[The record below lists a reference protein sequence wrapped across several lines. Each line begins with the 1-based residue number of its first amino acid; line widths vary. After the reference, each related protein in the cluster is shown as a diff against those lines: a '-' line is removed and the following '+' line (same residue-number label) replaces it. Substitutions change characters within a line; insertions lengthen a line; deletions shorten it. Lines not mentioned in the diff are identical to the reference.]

1 MGYFNSFGFE
11 FYVKKGTT
19 DSVTPVSPSGLTQIL
34 NLSDSPIQS
43 TSQTTEVLTYDA
55 ASIGWA
61 QAIVTQN
68 SYTIPCTLNIDV
80 KDPGYILLKEAA
92 RDAAAGIALQW
103 LRRTPLAAQNGVGA
117 VQYLTIIDPSVGGTV
132 GLKNNVATSTSGS
145 GTGLLVDLNIAAGGS
160 ASTMVPE
167 VTAAG
172 SGYAI
177 GDEVSVSAVL
187 ATTSGPVKAI
197 VQAISGVGT
206 KEQHSGIAFVGN
218 FSESIQAGQI
228 ATCTFTLNGFGPYL
242 YLKAL

>member
-1 MGYFNSFGFE
+1 MGYFNAFGYE
-11 FYVKKGTT
+11 FFAKKATT
-19 DSVTPVSPSGLTQIL
+19 SSVTPVSPAGLTPIR

-80 KDPGYILLKEAA
+80 KDPGYILLKECA

-103 LRRTPLAAQNGVGA
+103 LRRTPLAAEGGVGA
-117 VQYLTIIDPSVGGTV
+117 VQYLTIIDPSTGGTA
-132 GLKNNVATSTSGS
+132 GLKNNVATTTSGG
-145 GTGLLVDLNIAAGGS
+145 GTGLTVDLTIAVGGS
-160 ASTMVPE
+160 GSLMVPE
-167 VTAAG
+167 AAG
-172 SGYAI
+172 NGYAI
-177 GDEVSVSAVL
+177 GDEVSVSAAL
-187 ATTSGPVKAI
+187 ATTSTPVKAI

-218 FSESIQAGQI
+218 FSESIQAGGI

-242 YLKAL
+242 YLKAI